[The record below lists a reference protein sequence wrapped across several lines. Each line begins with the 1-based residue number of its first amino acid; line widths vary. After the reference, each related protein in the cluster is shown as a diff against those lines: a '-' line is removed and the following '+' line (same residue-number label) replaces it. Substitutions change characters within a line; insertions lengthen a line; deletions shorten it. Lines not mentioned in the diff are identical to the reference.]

1 MSRLAHYFM
10 KKLQITRSSP
20 NYDELVELYKNEKN
34 AKLKVRY
41 HTLVL
46 MHEFQN
52 CTTVAELVK
61 KSRTTIQS
69 WVTAFNAG
77 GIEAILPKSP
87 PGCPSRLSEDQ
98 KEELKTDILTHPREL
113 GYEFSNWEG
122 KNVSEHIKNKFG
134 VLLKVRQCQYL
145 LHELGF
151 TLQCPTY
158 KYPKSNLEKKKKFV
172 RDFKKSWILLDQKI

>member
-1 MSRLAHYFM
+1 M

-20 NYDELVELYKNEKN
+20 DYKKLVELYKNEKN

-41 HTLVL
+41 HALVL

-52 CTTVAELVK
+52 CTIIAELVK

-69 WVTAFNAG
+69 WVKAFNEG
-77 GIEAILPKSP
+77 GIDAIVPNLP
-87 PGCPSRLSEDQ
+87 PGRPSRLSEDQ
-98 KEELKTDILTHPREL
+98 KEVLKKDILTHPREL

-122 KNVSEHIKNKFG
+122 KSVSEHIKNKFG

-151 TLQCPTY
+151 TLQRPRY
-158 KYPKSNLEKKKKFV
+158 KFPKADLEKQKEFV
-172 RDFKKSWILLDQKI
+172 QDFKKSWILLDQKI